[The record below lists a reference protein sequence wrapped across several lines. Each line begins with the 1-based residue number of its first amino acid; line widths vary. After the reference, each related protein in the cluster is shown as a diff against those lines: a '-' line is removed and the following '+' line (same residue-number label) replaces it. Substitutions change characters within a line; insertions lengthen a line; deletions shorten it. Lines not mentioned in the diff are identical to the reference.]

1 MPKTKHGKSHMS
13 LVLKA
18 RVEFGHLVNKV
29 KDITKPKNS
38 VRRGSDVKS
47 LQSIWKSLSSKIE
60 CGIKYFK
67 YYTLEPYSQ
76 FWVKC

>member
-47 LQSIWKSLSSKIE
+47 LQSI
-60 CGIKYFK
+60 
-67 YYTLEPYSQ
+67 
-76 FWVKC
+76 